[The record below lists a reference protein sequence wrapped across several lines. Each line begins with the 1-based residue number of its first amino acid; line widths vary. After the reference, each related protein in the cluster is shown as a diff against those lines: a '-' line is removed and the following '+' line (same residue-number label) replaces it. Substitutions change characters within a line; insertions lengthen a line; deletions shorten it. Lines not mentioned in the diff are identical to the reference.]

1 MYRKYVEYNH
11 KNAKKIQIQKLN
23 LTFFAVVA
31 FILKTEQFGVGIP
44 VEALNSANS

>member
-1 MYRKYVEYNH
+1 MLNIIIR
-11 KNAKKIQIQKLN
+11 IQKN
-23 LTFFAVVA
+23 TDPEVEFDFFFAVVA